1 MRDISTCFTN
11 LPDRCLKMDNLLANM
26 PSRAIAGSRKPS
38 PSQGDDNS
46 FPKPVAAKSIVD
58 IQESGAL
65 AAAEMPKQTSDFK
78 ITKVDNIT
86 KSDCT
91 SFKNRCFRNLLR
103 VLDQKTLLEIISEFS
118 DDDIK
123 FILTLGRYQDNN
135 EHYFNQLK
143 RFDLPDEYHTRGHEE
158 GLKKFNAMHH
168 AESPKL
174 YALFRDTLLAEAR
187 GSSRL
192 EDEFGLYFT
201 PSSVWLNPVAEKLR
215 SLNCKRGIEVMGG
228 KGYLS
233 YFLKKYGF
241 RMVVSDNH
249 SNYQHPAAASP
260 PIAVRNENSLDTVVK
275 YQHRSDFLVIS
286 WPPLPTYLPALEEYF
301 SQEHVDDYQI
311 LRAWGI
317 TKPVLFIGE
326 RPTHTNNATGSAI
339 FHEHLQTY
347 FDACKIPEYQGRC
360 IGALD
365 EAIIFVPNGKKMT
378 TVEDLQPM
386 MEEACKQQ

>member
-1 MRDISTCFTN
+1 M
-11 LPDRCLKMDNLLANM
+11 
-26 PSRAIAGSRKPS
+26 
-38 PSQGDDNS
+38 
-46 FPKPVAAKSIVD
+46 
-58 IQESGAL
+58 
-65 AAAEMPKQTSDFK
+65 AAAAMPKQTSDFK
-78 ITKVDNIT
+78 ITKVDDIT

-91 SFKNRCFRNLLR
+91 SFKNRCFRNLLP

-233 YFLKKYGF
+233 YFLKTYGF

-260 PIAVRNENSLDTVVK
+260 PIVVRNENSLDTVMK

-286 WPPLPTYLPALEEYF
+286 WPPLPTSCQRLKNISHKNMSMIIKYSEHGAQPSLYYLSAKGQRTPTMLQGVKFFTDTCKCILMPAKF
-301 SQEHVDDYQI
+301 QSTRDDI
-311 LRAWGI
+311 
-317 TKPVLFIGE
+317 
-326 RPTHTNNATGSAI
+326 SA
-339 FHEHLQTY
+339 LLTRQLSSY
-347 FDACKIPEYQGRC
+347 PMGR
-360 IGALD
+360 
-365 EAIIFVPNGKKMT
+365 K
-378 TVEDLQPM
+378 
-386 MEEACKQQ
+386 